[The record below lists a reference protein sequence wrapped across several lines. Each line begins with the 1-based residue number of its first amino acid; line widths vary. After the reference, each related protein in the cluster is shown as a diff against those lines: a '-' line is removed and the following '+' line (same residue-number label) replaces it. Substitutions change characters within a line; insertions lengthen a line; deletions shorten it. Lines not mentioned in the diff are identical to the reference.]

1 MVCNVIKVYK
11 HITEIKEI
19 VGNETYTKVILLT
32 MKEMSQ
38 LVEKGKINKLQDSGC
53 LWSKNNVKSL
63 TQIVHQQKE
72 IQQISGLVINN
83 KTQNILKNIN
93 C

>member
-1 MVCNVIKVYK
+1 
-11 HITEIKEI
+11 
-19 VGNETYTKVILLT
+19 
-32 MKEMSQ
+32 MSQ
-38 LVEKGKINKLQDSGC
+38 LVEKGKINKLQDSGY

-72 IQQISGLVINN
+72 IQQISGQNPN
-83 KTQNILKNIN
+83 KTRNILKNIN

>member
-1 MVCNVIKVYK
+1 MVSNVIRVYK
-11 HITEIKEI
+11 HITEVKEI
-19 VGNETYTKVILLT
+19 VGNEMYTKVILLT

-53 LWSKNNVKSL
+53 LWNKNNVKSL
-63 TQIVHQQKE
+63 THTVHQQKE
-72 IQQISGLVINN
+72 IQQILGLVLNN

>member
-1 MVCNVIKVYK
+1 
-11 HITEIKEI
+11 
-19 VGNETYTKVILLT
+19 
-32 MKEMSQ
+32 MSQ

-53 LWSKNNVKSL
+53 LWNKNNVKSL
-63 TQIVHQQKE
+63 THTVHQQKE
-72 IQQISGLVINN
+72 IQQILGLVLNN